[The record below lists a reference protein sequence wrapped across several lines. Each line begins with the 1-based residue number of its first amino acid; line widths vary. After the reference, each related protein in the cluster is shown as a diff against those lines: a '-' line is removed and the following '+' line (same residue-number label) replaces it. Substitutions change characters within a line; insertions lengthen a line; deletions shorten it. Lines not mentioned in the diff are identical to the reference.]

1 MTHLPWM
8 PVYIGDELAE
18 TSHLTA
24 EEYGA
29 YASLKMHLW
38 QHGRLPC
45 EDERLAR
52 IARCGADRWQSVRDA
67 LWNLFA
73 DDWRHPR
80 LEALRVE
87 AEETHRKRSE
97 AGRKGGRPR
106 REEKPGYKPGFSNEK
121 AGPKHPQPQPQPQS
135 HSYPEPPAPAQSP
148 DSALEKEGLDTDT
161 REAKRT
167 IFTPLDRPSSPKQSA
182 VILRGKGVPD
192 ASLSWAIEKHMA
204 GELNE
209 YTIEGLANGEVYDGA
224 A

>member
-18 TSHLTA
+18 TAHLTA

-52 IARCGADRWQSVRDA
+52 IARCGADRWHVVKDA

-80 LEALRVE
+80 LESLRLE
-87 AEETHRKRSE
+87 AEETHKKRSE
-97 AGRKGGRPR
+97 AGKKGGRPR
-106 REEKPGYKPGFSNEK
+106 REEKPGYKPGFSQEK
-121 AGPKHPQPQPQPQS
+121 AGPKQPQPQPQPQPHL
-135 HSYPEPPAPAQSP
+135 HSDSPAQAQSP
-148 DSALEKEGLDTDT
+148 DWALDNEGLDKT
-161 REAKRT
+161 KRT
-167 IFTPLDRPSSPKQSA
+167 IFTPLDPPTSPKQSA
-182 VILRGKGVPD
+182 VFLRDKGVPD
-192 ASLSWAIEKHMA
+192 ASLSWAIERHMA
-204 GELNE
+204 GELTE
-209 YTIEGLANGEVYDGA
+209 YTIEGLANGEVYEGTA
-224 A
+224 